1 MSASPSLGLAGKLF
15 LYGIIGLEVNL
26 LFKQETQVHNKQK
39 ILVQLKMK
47 WMRSIEEVD
56 GISNRT
62 EFNNKKLLDGTET
75 DGFTFQIGA
84 NAYQ

>member
-47 WMRSIEEVD
+47 WMRLL
-56 GISNRT
+56 R
-62 EFNNKKLLDGTET
+62 KLMA
-75 DGFTFQIGA
+75 FQIVLNSTA
-84 NAYQ
+84 KSY